1 VYDARV
7 GGGHS
12 EASGDTP
19 NDRSRYTVPEA
30 ARVLG
35 ISPEAVRNRLS
46 RGTLD
51 SVKVEGTVYVLIDRD
66 RARYTADTP
75 TDRPDESGALTSAL
89 QDRIASLER
98 QLEQANER
106 DRENRRIIAA
116 LTSRIPAIE
125 APPDERESSEVA
137 DEPPG
142 GGPPRS
148 DAPGAQE
155 GARRPWWRRVF
166 GG

>member
-1 VYDARV
+1 V
-7 GGGHS
+7 G
-12 EASGDTP
+12 EGDVP
-19 NDRSRYTVPEA
+19 RDISRLTVPEA
-30 ARVLG
+30 ARALG

-46 RGTLD
+46 RGTLR
-51 SVKVEGTVYVLIDRD
+51 SVKESGTVYVLLE
-66 RARYTADTP
+66 
-75 TDRPDESGALTSAL
+75 TDRTRHTDDIPNDISRDMPQALIGEL
-89 QDRIASLER
+89 RGRIESLER

-125 APPDERESSEVA
+125 APSEAEASEAAETVEQ
-137 DEPPG
+137 EPEKDQ
-142 GGPPRS
+142 PRS